1 MRAVPR
7 EHAAADDCYEKT
19 DTFLLEDEM
28 TLDRARWNKGITYDS
43 FRAAMTRNQERFA
56 QNEDRVA
63 LDPETVRVFKGLPKG
78 LRVLVL
84 AEDWCG
90 DVVANLPVLG
100 KLAKAVPTL
109 DVRVFY
115 RDQNLDLMER
125 WLNQGKYQSI
135 PVFVFFD
142 ENFRELGHWIER
154 PASVTE
160 RRAAERKRIYAA
172 HPEFGAPDAPVDQL
186 PEDVRARLQAELQ
199 KMREDTVPFANAEV
213 LRELRELVSTVAV

>member
-1 MRAVPR
+1 
-7 EHAAADDCYEKT
+7 
-19 DTFLLEDEM
+19 M
-28 TLDRARWNKGITYDS
+28 TLDRARWDKGITYDA
-43 FRAAMTRNQERFA
+43 FKAEMTRNQERFA
-56 QNEDRVA
+56 QNESRVV
-63 LDPETVRVFKGLPKG
+63 LDPETVRTFKSLPQP

-90 DVVANLPVLG
+90 DVIANVPVLG
-100 KLAKAVPTL
+100 RILKEAPRL

-135 PVFVFFD
+135 PVFAFFD

-160 RRAAERKRIYAA
+160 RRAQERKRIFASN
-172 HPEFGAPDAPVDQL
+172 PEFGSPDAPVDQL
-186 PEDVRARLQAELQ
+186 PEDVRTRLQAELQ
-199 KMREDTVPFANAEV
+199 KMRDDMVSFSNAEV
-213 LRELRELVSTVAV
+213 QRELRELVSKVAV

>member
-1 MRAVPR
+1 
-7 EHAAADDCYEKT
+7 
-19 DTFLLEDEM
+19 M
-28 TLDRARWNKGITYDS
+28 TLDRSRWDKGITYDA
-43 FRAAMTRNQERFA
+43 FKTAMTRNQERFA
-56 QNEDRVA
+56 ENEGRVS
-63 LDPETVRVFKGLPKG
+63 LDPETVRTFKSLPKP

-90 DVVANLPVLG
+90 DVVANLPILG
-100 KLAKAVPTL
+100 RLAKEVPTL
-109 DVRVFY
+109 DVRIFY

-160 RRAAERKRIYAA
+160 RRAAERKKVFAA
-172 HPEFGAPDAPVDQL
+172 HPEFGSPDAPVDQL
-186 PEDVRARLQAELQ
+186 PEDVRTRLQAELT
-199 KMREDTVPFANAEV
+199 KMRDGMVSFANGEV
-213 LRELRELVSTVAV
+213 QRELRELVNKVAV